1 MTNQCSTACTFN
13 PAAAGHAGMADPT
26 ERYCSF
32 LNTSVDQPPDIISA
46 RESRLVS
53 AAAGITA
60 ASALACSA
68 CCVLPFA
75 LPTAIVAISGGTL
88 ALFAK
93 IHPLVTLVAF
103 IAVVTSWLWIVS
115 RTLQTRRKPA
125 PATLITMSIATM
137 MLALSMMWPLIEHA
151 LFRLLRA

>member
-1 MTNQCSTACTFN
+1 VRLSDFAKGKTLVADANYPLEQTGVGKTCSHTASWL
-13 PAAAGHAGMADPT
+13 
-26 ERYCSF
+26 R
-32 LNTSVDQPPDIISA
+32 QPPS
-46 RESRLVS
+46 
-53 AAAGITA
+53 
-60 ASALACSA
+60 
-68 CCVLPFA
+68 LPN
-75 LPTAIVAISGGTL
+75 AIVAISGGTL

-125 PATLITMSIATM
+125 PATLITVSIATM